1 MADTAFQRI
10 LSNLDAAD
18 GGVTEKTASD
28 AAPHAAPDAAQRM
41 LSTVR
46 SVSNA
51 LKTNTKTAAQSSATA
66 PLAPELRRMAK
77 EAKDAEADVME
88 KQAHAMG
95 SAVCDGFMERFAQY
109 DAALGTLGVKTAQF
123 VPNIQGQTVD
133 DGELEKAAQYG
144 YNKAITDMEKTAAA
158 EYERGYDET
167 LEAVYKTA
175 SDIHYVGQQAAQ
187 ELIQQARQ
195 TP

>member
-1 MADTAFQRI
+1 MAESAFQRI

-18 GGVTEKTASD
+18 AGVTEKTASD
-28 AAPHAAPDAAQRM
+28 AAPPAGPDAAQRM

-46 SVSNA
+46 SVSSA
-51 LKTNTKTAAQSSATA
+51 LKTGTKTAAPAAATT

-77 EAKDAEADVME
+77 EAKDAEAELME
-88 KQAHAMG
+88 KQAHTMG
-95 SAVCDGFMERFAQY
+95 SAICDGFMERFAQY
-109 DAALGTLGVKTAQF
+109 DAALGALGVKTAQSIPGIPG
-123 VPNIQGQTVD
+123 VTVD
-133 DGELEKAAQYG
+133 STELEKAAQYG
-144 YNKAITDMEKTAAA
+144 YSKAVEDMEKNAAT

-175 SDIHYVGQQAAQ
+175 SDIHYVGQQAAH
-187 ELIQQARQ
+187 ELIQQARK